1 MNVGDW
7 KLNQQ
12 NLITFVMVDAAYT
25 EVAGLGGGFTLEV
38 SKAGGAFNPSAG
50 VKAEISNGWYSYLA
64 TAGEADTLGPISIR
78 VNGAGCIQ
86 NNLEYTVGQ
95 RTINAIEFTY
105 TVTDSVTL
113 LPVEGAQV
121 LCATDAAGLNAVW
134 SGVTDAFGVA
144 RDESGELPFL
154 DPGTYAFFPQ
164 KAGYVF
170 ITPDWEVVS

>member
-12 NLITFVMVDAAYT
+12 NLITFVMVDATYT
-25 EVAGLGGGFTLEV
+25 EVAGLGVGFTLEI

-64 TAGEADTLGPISIR
+64 TVGEADTLGPVSIR

-86 NNLEYTVGQ
+86 QNCEYTVGQ
-95 RTINAIEFTY
+95 RTINAIAFTY
-105 TVTDSVTL
+105 TVTDAVTL

-121 LCATDAAGLNAVW
+121 LITTDIAGNNAVW
-134 SGVTDAFGVA
+134 SGVSDAFGVA
-144 RDESGELPFL
+144 RDENGELPYL
-154 DPGTYAFFPQ
+154 DAGT
-164 KAGYVF
+164 
-170 ITPDWEVVS
+170 